1 MEINPGTLSLAKKK
15 KIWKLV
21 SCSPRK
27 MLLPF
32 RSPLT
37 HVLSPSR
44 PSNFQVGPLSS
55 IFLIHSLI
63 LLRLVSHNKLN
74 HPPTTTTIIPP
85 KFWSFLLPS
94 RFPAN
99 PTLCITQLYTFSLL
113 YTFSRLSDPLTT
125 YYQCPTKNTH
135 MHICRR
141 AHFQWRAHRATHLT
155 PLSVCLTLINKK

>member
-74 HPPTTTTIIPP
+74 HPPLPPPSSLRNSDPFSYPPAFPRTLLSASPSFILSLYYTLSPVFLTHSLPTTNAPP
-85 KFWSFLLPS
+85 KTHTCTY
-94 RFPAN
+94 AGVH
-99 PTLCITQLYTFSLL
+99 IFSDAH
-113 YTFSRLSDPLTT
+113 TEP
-125 YYQCPTKNTH
+125 
-135 MHICRR
+135 HI
-141 AHFQWRAHRATHLT
+141 
-155 PLSVCLTLINKK
+155 